1 MNIIQFIHIIV
12 RIFLVATPF
21 LGNDYYLSLHLFI
34 VPFVLLHWVMNQT
47 VCVLTLL
54 EKWLFP
60 SENFFD
66 KIFTPI
72 YKNESFVGA
81 ILRPIYTVRDK
92 DEEKRL
98 VWAGMISL
106 FIITFTRL
114 YLTNFSYIRFRL
126 THLRSTLRS

>member
-21 LGNDYYLSLHLFI
+21 LGNDYYLTLHLFV
-34 VPFVLLHWVMNQT
+34 VPFVLLHWAMNQT

-54 EKWLFP
+54 ENWLFP
-60 SENFFD
+60 SKKFFD
-66 KIFTPI
+66 RVFTPI

-81 ILRPIYTVRDK
+81 MLKPIYNVKDK

-98 VWAGMISL
+98 VWIGMLALL
-106 FIITFTRL
+106 FITFIRL
-114 YLTNFSYIRFRL
+114 YLTNFSYLRFRL
-126 THLRSTLRS
+126 SRLRSTPRP

>member
-54 EKWLFP
+54 ENWLFP
-60 SENFFD
+60 NENFFD

-98 VWAGMISL
+98 VWAGMITL